1 MMKLQLSNVETLT
14 FDLRTLQYRS
24 KSPHTRD
31 VKASKMAGHWDRQLL
46 FSEATLW
53 VVYQNRLRGHTWKSG
68 QIMRYQTC
76 RSIAKKMSKATN
88 LTGHPECF
96 LFWFECFFLY
106 THFRH
111 STRSS
116 SVGPIFIF
124 LQVITKV
131 IPHSDPLRAPDEEM
145 LGSQSRNGGGRGDS
159 RHTYT
164 CHCDAC

>member
-1 MMKLQLSNVETLT
+1 
-14 FDLRTLQYRS
+14 
-24 KSPHTRD
+24 
-31 VKASKMAGHWDRQLL
+31 
-46 FSEATLW
+46 
-53 VVYQNRLRGHTWKSG
+53 
-68 QIMRYQTC
+68 MRYQTC
-76 RSIAKKMSKATN
+76 RSISVQKRCQKLPTS
-88 LTGHPECF
+88 LVTGSVF
-96 LFWFECFFLY
+96 LFDSNGFCVVY

-145 LGSQSRNGGGRGDS
+145 LGSQSRNGGDRGDS

-164 CHCDAC
+164 SCHGDAC